1 MSIISKETFEFLT
14 DLKSNNNREWFT
26 EYKPRYQQ
34 AHENVIAFTEALMGE
49 MRKVDHIENESAKK
63 TLFRIYRDVRFS
75 KDKSPYKTHFAGS
88 LKRATKW
95 LRGGYYFHIE
105 PGNNTIAA
113 GGFFSP
119 SAGDMKIIR
128 DDIAHNDAP
137 LRSILE
143 EPQFVETFGGF
154 QGEVLKTAP
163 KGYPKDHK
171 AIDLLRHK
179 QFYVRHVFSDEEVL
193 SEDFA
198 FSLVKTFLILRPYF
212 DHMSE
217 ILTAHLED

>member
-1 MSIISKETFEFLT
+1 MSKIEKDTLKFLKELSK
-14 DLKSNNNREWFT
+14 NNNREWFT
-26 EYKPRYQQ
+26 EHKPRYQE
-34 AHENVIAFTEALMGE
+34 AHANMVDFAGALIGE
-49 MRKVDHIENESAKK
+49 MNKVDHIENESAKK

-75 KDKSPYKTHFAGS
+75 KDKSPYKNHFSGS

-105 PGNNTIAA
+105 PGNSVAA

-119 SAGDMKIIR
+119 SGPDMKIIR
-128 DDIAHNDAP
+128 DEIAHNDAP
-137 LRSILE
+137 LRAIITD
-143 EPQFVETFGGF
+143 PQFVEMFGGF

-179 QFYVRHVFSDEEVL
+179 QFYVRHQFTDDEVL
-193 SEDFA
+193 ADDFL
-198 FSLVKTFLILRPYF
+198 FSLVKTFLGLRPYF
-212 DHMSE
+212 DYMSK